1 MKKIEEVES
10 WSYVVNR
17 NQTKNNPLPTISE
30 TIVESLAETEKFYGE
45 NNKEYFKDLLSHP
58 SHIIRT
64 RAVCVLAN
72 MTGDDSVECLCRV
85 LERDPDALVRH
96 EAAFSLGQL
105 GFEYGINPL
114 LHAVE
119 SDPRVFVRHEAAI
132 ALGVI
137 GSEKGRETLRRALGY
152 SSEEVRES
160 ALVALANL
168 EYVSRMKRKNTFTKM
183 TGG

>member
-1 MKKIEEVES
+1 
-10 WSYVVNR
+10 VNR
-17 NQTKNNPLPTISE
+17 NQIKNDPLPTISE
-30 TIVESLAETEKFYGE
+30 TIVKSLAEMEKFYDE

-64 RAVCVLAN
+64 RAICVLAN
-72 MTGDDSVECLCRV
+72 MAGDDSVECLGHI
-85 LERDPDALVRH
+85 LEHDPDALVRH

-105 GFEYGINPL
+105 GFESGINPL
-114 LHAVE
+114 SHAVK
-119 SDPRVFVRHEAAI
+119 SDSSFFVRHEAAI

-137 GSEKGRETLRRALGY
+137 GSEKARETLIGALSD

-168 EYVSRMKRKNTFTKM
+168 EYISRMKRKNTFTKM